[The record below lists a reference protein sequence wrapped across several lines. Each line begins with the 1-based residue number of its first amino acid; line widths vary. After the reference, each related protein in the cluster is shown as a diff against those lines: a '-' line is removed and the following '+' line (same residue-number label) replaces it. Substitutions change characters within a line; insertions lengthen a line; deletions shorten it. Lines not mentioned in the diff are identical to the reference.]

1 MRSSPTAL
9 AATVTGPD
17 GAPTCIILH
26 GVGTTSWMWRGLVD
40 RLEGAVRLVMVDLPG
55 HGHNASRP
63 WVSIDDTVL
72 ALTQIIDETTVDGI
86 AHVVGLSLGGYLALE
101 ITAAHPEKV
110 ESALVSGVNVLPF
123 PRPRLMRAT
132 GHLMASFVRSGV
144 MLRANARSLAIPPED
159 YQGYVAAARSMAK
172 GTFTAIGEELMNYR
186 LPATAA
192 TCPTRVLATAGAN
205 EHPLIL
211 ESLTKI
217 AAAFP
222 HAQARIAPAV
232 GHAWN
237 GQNPDLFAQTVL
249 AHITS
254 QPLPTELADPDL
266 AGNYAR
272 PRSGPFSVMRA
283 QQVRDPEERTSGS
296 RARRRLSPVDRYD
309 GGRDAEQHNR
319 AQGGAKSDQYRPYH
333 PQASHIADGRRADPR
348 EGEGNREDH

>member
-1 MRSSPTAL
+1 MVLSKRQGRGSAARTVALPLLRPKRGASPVQPTRSSPKAL
-9 AATVTGPD
+9 SATVAGPD
-17 GAPTCIILH
+17 GAPTCILLH
-26 GVGTTSWMWRGLVD
+26 GAGTTSWMWRGLVD

-72 ALTQIIDETTVDGI
+72 ALTQIIDETTVDGT

-101 ITAAHPEKV
+101 ITAAHPERV
-110 ESALVSGVNVLPF
+110 QSSLVSGVNVLPF

-132 GHLMASFVRSGV
+132 GHLVAPFVRSGV

-186 LPATAA
+186 LPATSGSR
-192 TCPTRVLATAGAN
+192 PTRVLATAGAN

-211 ESLTKI
+211 ESLAKI

-222 HAQARIAPAV
+222 NAQSRIAPAV

-249 AHITS
+249 AHVTA
-254 QPLPTELADPDL
+254 QPLPMELAV
-266 AGNYAR
+266 A
-272 PRSGPFSVMRA
+272 
-283 QQVRDPEERTSGS
+283 
-296 RARRRLSPVDRYD
+296 
-309 GGRDAEQHNR
+309 H
-319 AQGGAKSDQYRPYH
+319 
-333 PQASHIADGRRADPR
+333 
-348 EGEGNREDH
+348 